1 MQIFL
6 LMGPPGAGKGTQAR
20 HLVEKYGWSY
30 IATGDLLREEIRA
43 ATPLGREIK
52 ALVESGKL
60 VPDELVIALV
70 ESRLQ
75 GGHAYLLDGFPRT
88 VAQAEALD
96 NLLKQKGATLEGVY
110 FLEVPEAVLI
120 ERIAGRAK
128 AEGRADDTP
137 ETIQTRLREYAE
149 KTQPLIQYYENQG
162 KLHRIPG
169 TGSVEEVA
177 ARLEA
182 AVQRVL
188 LKGA

>member
-1 MQIFL
+1 
-6 LMGPPGAGKGTQAR
+6 MGPPGAGKGTQAR
-20 HLVEKYGWSY
+20 HLVEKYNWGY

-75 GGHAYLLDGFPRT
+75 EGRDHLLDGFPRT

-96 NLLKQKGATLEGVY
+96 ELLNQKGATLENVY

-120 ERIAGRAK
+120 DRIAVRAK

-137 ETIQTRLREYAE
+137 ETIQTRLREYTE

-182 AVQRVL
+182 AIQAVL
-188 LKGA
+188 LRGA